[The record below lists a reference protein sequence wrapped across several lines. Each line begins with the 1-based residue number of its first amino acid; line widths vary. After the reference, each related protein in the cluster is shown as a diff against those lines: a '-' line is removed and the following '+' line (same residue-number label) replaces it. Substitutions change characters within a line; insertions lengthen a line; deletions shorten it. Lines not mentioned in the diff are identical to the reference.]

1 MKSNSADERKLLLV
15 KYLPELISDAKEIQ
29 GRDSVKEK
37 HTDEYF
43 YYLKTSASI
52 ENESV
57 PIVITLVKRNNGN
70 IQFYNH
76 NIKEDT
82 SATARPESPNG
93 ARGTLP
99 INVSSKQNIS
109 QNESEGKEKP
119 KSESNKTA

>member
-52 ENESV
+52 ENE
-57 PIVITLVKRNNGN
+57 
-70 IQFYNH
+70 
-76 NIKEDT
+76 
-82 SATARPESPNG
+82 
-93 ARGTLP
+93 
-99 INVSSKQNIS
+99 
-109 QNESEGKEKP
+109 
-119 KSESNKTA
+119 